1 MHKDEAGDDTVCV
14 TIAWDSDIS
23 TYAPDVGQSYI
34 FKSIRSNCITSSL
47 IKYCI
52 TAPGND
58 NFWQTYSSNSQKWGN
73 SKPVAIEFYINK
85 NDIYSG
91 NTGNAL
97 IITMESNSN
106 NDALTNSDLYII
118 LPKDH
123 TIQGIYLKEFNYQW
137 TEEQIHFIYSKSD
150 LQPTIYYTSTPEPC

>member
-1 MHKDEAGDDTVCV
+1 MHKDEAGENELCV

-34 FKSIRSNCITSSL
+34 FRSIQAHCMTSSL

-52 TAPGND
+52 TAPGYD

-73 SKPVAIEFYINK
+73 SKPVAIEFYIDK

-91 NTGNAL
+91 YTSNEL
-97 IITMESNSN
+97 VITMESNSN
-106 NDALTNSDLYII
+106 NGALTNSDLYII

-123 TIQGIYLKEFNYQW
+123 TIQQIYLKEFNYEW
-137 TEEQIHFIYSKSD
+137 TEEQIHFICSKSD
-150 LQPTIYYTSTPEPC
+150 LQPIIKYIGNPQPC